1 MIESPFYIQHLS
13 EDVNSYELKKFRVQY
28 DEVQLV
34 KYLVKKA
41 KTHEKDNMN
50 KTYLVRD
57 KTNENLVAFF
67 CLKAAT
73 LPYNPANSSS
83 DVPETIDMFPSSF
96 RSSPKS

>member
-41 KTHEKDNMN
+41 KTHENDNRSEKVNKFKVIVKDKGKEKSINAL
-50 KTYLVRD
+50 K
-57 KTNENLVAFF
+57 EN
-67 CLKAAT
+67 
-73 LPYNPANSSS
+73 YQIS
-83 DVPETIDMFPSSF
+83 MF
-96 RSSPKS
+96 

>member
-41 KTHEKDNMN
+41 KTHEKDKLLSFVLRLLPCHIMI
-50 KTYLVRD
+50 LV
-57 KTNENLVAFF
+57 NH
-67 CLKAAT
+67 
-73 LPYNPANSSS
+73 S
-83 DVPETIDMFPSSF
+83 
-96 RSSPKS
+96 